1 MIEII
6 ATSFSLLSVYLGAKN
21 NTLTWPI
28 GIIGIIFYGILFYNN
43 NIMGNMSLQLL
54 FLIQSIYG
62 WLKWKDVKDISKLSR
77 RKSGLNVSYCIIISC
92 IITFLLYVNGGNNPV
107 LDGVTTGMSIIG
119 LLLMSFRK
127 VDSWYY
133 WIIVD
138 ILFVVFFIKVDLYL
152 SAITYFIFFI
162 LAIYGL
168 KEWRQIS
175 KTD

>member
-21 NTLTWPI
+21 NILTWPI

-43 NIMGNMSLQLL
+43 DIMGNMSLQFI
-54 FLIQSIYG
+54 FLIQSLYG
-62 WLKWKDVKDISKLSR
+62 WSKWGEDIKVSKLSR
-77 RKSGLNVSYCIIISC
+77 KKSGVNISFCIIISC
-92 IITFLLYVNGGNNPV
+92 IIIYTLYLNGSNNPIM
-107 LDGVTTGMSIIG
+107 DGITTGMSIVG
-119 LLLMSFRK
+119 LILMSFK
-127 VDSWYY
+127 KIDNWYY

-138 ILFVVFFIKVDLYL
+138 ILFVIFFINLNLYL

-175 KTD
+175 KTA